1 MQITPFSAAPPA
13 PAQKPMISSDFN
25 TFLKLLTTQI
35 KNQDPTNPME
45 SSDFAV
51 QLATFSGVEQQV
63 RTNDMLGNLSSQF
76 GVMGMSQL
84 AAWVGQEARAAGPVF
99 LGTQSVTVSYNS
111 PAGADRA
118 DLVARDRN
126 GNLVGRET
134 VPLGSGP
141 YQWQGQD
148 LQGNLLPQG
157 VYSLSLESYR
167 GGQQIGLPTQVE
179 SYARILE
186 ARSGAN
192 GTVLVLQGGI
202 EVAATSVTA
211 LRMAGAGNVGTLPP
225 ETAPINPAQ
234 NAPPPS
240 YQDIW
245 GSDTAD
251 AAPNDLDQ
259 MAQPEPETY
268 RPE

>member
-1 MQITPFSAAPPA
+1 
-13 PAQKPMISSDFN
+13 
-25 TFLKLLTTQI
+25 
-35 KNQDPTNPME
+35 
-45 SSDFAV
+45 V
-51 QLATFSGVEQQV
+51 QLATFSVVEQQV

-118 DLVARDRN
+118 ELVARDRN

-157 VYSLSLESYR
+157 VYNLSLESYR

-186 ARSGAN
+186 ARSGAS

-211 LRMAGAGNVGTLPP
+211 LRMAGSGNVGTLPP
-225 ETAPINPAQ
+225 QDVPTTPVGGQTGDSSASA
-234 NAPPPS
+234 PS
-240 YQDIW
+240 YDDIW
-245 GSDTAD
+245 GTVTSFGQDSAPITSDNVT
-251 AAPNDLDQ
+251 
-259 MAQPEPETY
+259 QPEPETY